1 MHDPPTG
8 ADPARAASPKGA
20 TVRAVTDRADDRADD
35 GEDAPDRELRR
46 AGDGDAFVAAV
57 AALVARRPAGAVT
70 ALRAALARPLQ
81 PAARRAAVVG
91 IIRLGEDA
99 LLREVAH
106 ALRHDDAAVVIGAA
120 RILGDVGDRRA
131 VPNLVEALRTD
142 DEAVGDAVLSALGR
156 LGDPAALPW
165 VVAAAEHGFCVESA
179 CHALGALGDDR
190 GEPILR
196 RLRDDP
202 RRRIALAAARALAA
216 LQER

>member
-1 MHDPPTG
+1 M
-8 ADPARAASPKGA
+8 
-20 TVRAVTDRADDRADD
+20 TDRADDDRAD
-35 GEDAPDRELRR
+35 PDEEQLRS
-46 AGDGDAFVAAV
+46 ADGDAFCAAV
-57 AALVARRPAGAVT
+57 ARVVARRPAGAVT
-70 ALRAALARPLQ
+70 ALRAALARPLE

-99 LLREVAH
+99 LLREVAR

-142 DEAVGDAVLSALGR
+142 DVAVGDAVIAALGR

-165 VVAAAEHGFCVESA
+165 VVAAAEHGFCVEAA

-190 GEPILR
+190 AEPVLR
-196 RLRDDP
+196 RLRAHDN
-202 RRRIALAAARALAA
+202 RRVALAAARGLAA

>member
-1 MHDPPTG
+1 
-8 ADPARAASPKGA
+8 
-20 TVRAVTDRADDRADD
+20 VTDRADDDRADHD
-35 GEDAPDRELRR
+35 DEQLRS
-46 AGDGDAFVAAV
+46 GDGDAFIAAV
-57 AALVARRPAGAVT
+57 LSVVARRPAGAVA
-70 ALRAALARPLQ
+70 ALRAALGRPLQ

-106 ALRHDDAAVVIGAA
+106 ALRHDDPAVVVGAA

-142 DEAVGDAVLSALGR
+142 DEGVGDAVLLALGR

-165 VVAAAEHGFCVESA
+165 VIAAAEHGFCVESA
-179 CHALGALGDDR
+179 CHTLGVLGDNR
-190 GEPILR
+190 AEPVLR
-196 RLRDDP
+196 RLRAHDN
-202 RRRIALAAARALAA
+202 RRVALAAARALTV